1 MVRLWNPSSPCSHCV
16 VLYPAPWV
24 ACVCV
29 RLRACV
35 LQGRYFYLTPG
46 VCPSL
51 STMKSILE
59 SAGGKLL
66 AKQPS
71 YRKIIEHKQNKV
83 KPFTLQCQW
92 AVCPSVSDFYRILAF
107 RYKYYCKLNKCL

>member
-1 MVRLWNPSSPCSHCV
+1 MSHPLGGLCV
-16 VLYPAPWV
+16 LCA
-24 ACVCV
+24 
-29 RLRACV
+29 RV
-35 LQGRYFYLTPG
+35 LQGKYFYLTPG

-51 STMKSILE
+51 STLKSILE

-83 KPFTLQCQW
+83 KHKY
-92 AVCPSVSDFYRILAF
+92 SVSFKSDF
-107 RYKYYCKLNKCL
+107 

>member
-1 MVRLWNPSSPCSHCV
+1 MELGKPFRCSYQCCHTWV
-16 VLYPAPWV
+16 V
-24 ACVCV
+24 CVC
-29 RLRACV
+29 L
-35 LQGRYFYLTPG
+35 LQGKYFYLTPG

-83 KPFTLQCQW
+83 KPFTPVEMCSISICIGL
-92 AVCPSVSDFYRILAF
+92 LANF
-107 RYKYYCKLNKCL
+107 SF